1 MSVFPSLSVVV
12 KPNGTLWSFQEQM
25 PFYHPFLVR
34 ILQPAEVT
42 QSPPCF
48 PKGGFEQLLI
58 KGGTKK
64 KSPEARL
71 EGPEISSRLGDNLQG

>member
-1 MSVFPSLSVVV
+1 
-12 KPNGTLWSFQEQM
+12 M
-25 PFYHPFLVR
+25 PFCHPFLVR

-42 QSPPCF
+42 QSPPCV

-71 EGPEISSRLGDNLQG
+71 EGPEISSRLGDSL